1 MNMDWLLDIT
11 GELSLLLNLI
21 IISQLCKGD
30 LIFERFI
37 IEVFIVDTISLDIY
51 KQ

>member
-1 MNMDWLLDIT
+1 MSMDWLLDII
-11 GELSLLLNLI
+11 GELFLLLNLI

-37 IEVFIVDTISLDIY
+37 VEVFIVEI
-51 KQ
+51 